1 MSKFNPWKSLR
12 AGKILFYLTK
22 SMGILI
28 QKLLKS
34 GIIDRDKAAVLE
46 SKVKEAGQKE
56 EEAILAN
63 ETVSESELFELK
75 SQELKMPLREVSP

>member
-1 MSKFNPWKSLR
+1 
-12 AGKILFYLTK
+12 
-22 SMGILI
+22 MGILI

-63 ETVSESELFELK
+63 ETVS
-75 SQELKMPLREVSP
+75 